1 MHKLKFLADSDED
14 LFLPSQSSSWN
25 ICPNF
30 PSQSSDADVALNW
43 QSQSSDNPL
52 FEHFSPPSSPP
63 SSPSQYNSEFNFN
76 HHFESSPS
84 EIDDFVL
91 QALQSTQSDDAE
103 NNEFENQDNDNIE
116 QVINDMVENVGAS
129 KVAAAVLKNHDVRD
143 EIASLL
149 FKDSHVSL
157 KTSLKK
163 SKLTTSKQDR
173 KYLLSLTP
181 RSLCEE
187 LRSSSAFTFQ
197 VITQGLLGVSNPDDI
212 FNSQHLLNCISLVYS
227 TVAKTINRKATG
239 YALLLTTVARDG
251 GLREDSLKMCC
262 QMVTPRTSQ
271 RYDKSVIATGWDN
284 ELQECLGKEKA
295 YFENLNIAAAKVEQL
310 LQDEEALEDVESAKH
325 ELEIMLDN
333 APPQLQ
339 LVWDNLNPRTK
350 HRFERAGDKYSYS
363 NLDWMA
369 SLWRPG

>member
-14 LFLPSQSSSWN
+14 LFLPSQSSSGN
-25 ICPNF
+25 MCPNF

-197 VITQGLLGVSNPDDI
+197 IITQLSVDMMGY
-212 FNSQHLLNCISLVYS
+212 HS
-227 TVAKTINRKATG
+227 TVAG
-239 YALLLTTVARDG
+239 
-251 GLREDSLKMCC
+251 
-262 QMVTPRTSQ
+262 
-271 RYDKSVIATGWDN
+271 
-284 ELQECLGKEKA
+284 
-295 YFENLNIAAAKVEQL
+295 
-310 LQDEEALEDVESAKH
+310 
-325 ELEIMLDN
+325 
-333 APPQLQ
+333 
-339 LVWDNLNPRTK
+339 
-350 HRFERAGDKYSYS
+350 
-363 NLDWMA
+363 
-369 SLWRPG
+369 